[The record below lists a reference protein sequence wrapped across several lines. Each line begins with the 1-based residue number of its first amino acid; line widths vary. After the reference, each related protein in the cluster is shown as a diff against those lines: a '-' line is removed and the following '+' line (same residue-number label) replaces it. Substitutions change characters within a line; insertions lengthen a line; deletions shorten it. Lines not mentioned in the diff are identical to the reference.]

1 MVPAMTAFLRRHP
14 TASSFA
20 LAFALSWG
28 GVLAVVAPGPIP
40 APPQESQR
48 LFAFVYLAMLIGPPV
63 AGIVLTAVVAGR
75 RGLREFRGRLFKRR
89 VAGRWYAIALL
100 TAPLLLL
107 GTLVMVLP
115 VSREFLPAIFTQG
128 ADVSG
133 PVRAGSVAL
142 PRHPLG

>member
-1 MVPAMTAFLRRHP
+1 
-14 TASSFA
+14 
-20 LAFALSWG
+20 
-28 GVLAVVAPGPIP
+28 
-40 APPQESQR
+40 

-75 RGLREFRGRLFKRR
+75 RGLREFRGRLFKWR

-107 GTLVMVLP
+107 GTLVMLLP